1 MGNKQ
6 KLKFEFMRGFVAI
19 AIAIAVAF
27 IFIFI
32 CADDPAKALNCLLI
46 RPIISNGALN
56 VSSILTILG
65 RMTPIIFTG
74 LAVCVMF
81 SANQF
86 NLAGEGTVMAGGFV
100 AALLAIYVP
109 MAAGLHPV
117 VCILVGAVVG
127 GLLMLIPA
135 IAKVKLNASE
145 MVCSLMLNH
154 SPAHD

>member
-109 MAAGLHPV
+109 MAAGLHP
-117 VCILVGAVVG
+117 
-127 GLLMLIPA
+127 
-135 IAKVKLNASE
+135 
-145 MVCSLMLNH
+145 
-154 SPAHD
+154 

>member
-56 VSSILTILG
+56 VSSNN
-65 RMTPIIFTG
+65 F
-74 LAVCVMF
+74 
-81 SANQF
+81 
-86 NLAGEGTVMAGGFV
+86 GTYDTHY
-100 AALLAIYVP
+100 LYWS
-109 MAAGLHPV
+109 
-117 VCILVGAVVG
+117 G
-127 GLLMLIPA
+127 GLRYVLCKP
-135 IAKVKLNASE
+135 VQP
-145 MVCSLMLNH
+145 CR
-154 SPAHD
+154 